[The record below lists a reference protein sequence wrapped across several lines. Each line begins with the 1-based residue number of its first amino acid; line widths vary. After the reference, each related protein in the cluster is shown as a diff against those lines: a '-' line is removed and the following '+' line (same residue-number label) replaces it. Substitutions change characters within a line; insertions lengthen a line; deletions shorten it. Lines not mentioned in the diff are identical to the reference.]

1 MKKALLVID
10 MQNVCVGEHHAKMFY
25 YDNESLIKSVND
37 RINEYSNEDVIYICT
52 IMKNNL
58 INKLA
63 PFSAYEG
70 SNEARLVNTLMVV
83 NNAVLNKY
91 KGDAFSNPELAKILE
106 RKGIEEIELVGVDGG
121 GCVAATALGG
131 IKKGFRV
138 LIYTKAVGT
147 IFEKKVMKLNKRL
160 KEKGV
165 VFL

>member
-10 MQNVCVGEHHAKMFY
+10 MQNVCVGEHHAKMFH

-121 GCVAATALGG
+121 GCVATTALGG

-138 LIYTKAVGT
+138 SIYTKAVGT
-147 IFEKKVMKLNKRL
+147 IFKKKAMKLNKRL

>member
-1 MKKALLVID
+1 MKKALLVMD
-10 MQNVCVGEHHAKMFY
+10 MQNVCVGEHHAKLFN

-37 RINEYSNEDVIYICT
+37 RINEYSNEDVLYICN

-70 SNEARLVNTLMVV
+70 SDEVKLVNTLMVV
-83 NNAVLNKY
+83 NDTVLKKY
-91 KGDAFSNPELAKILE
+91 KGDAFTNPELAKILE

-131 IKKGFRV
+131 IKNGYRV
-138 LIYTKAVGT
+138 SIYTKAVGT
-147 IFEKKVMKLNKRL
+147 ISEKKAMKLNKKL

-165 VFL
+165 IFL